1 MESGKNPV
9 KRSYF
14 LTLNFNT
21 FLCKKQGFF
30 AVIHYKKENRRN
42 GADLVK
48 LQFIGLF
55 APQVLLALPLG
66 ELAKIG
72 YSEPIFD

>member
-1 MESGKNPV
+1 MVFHARLGEDGRKF
-9 KRSYF
+9 KF
-14 LTLNFNT
+14 
-21 FLCKKQGFF
+21 
-30 AVIHYKKENRRN
+30 
-42 GADLVK
+42 
-48 LQFIGLF
+48 QFVELF